1 VDTRLPLHHK
11 GSVDRPLCFSNLAKP
26 ATQFEIMQT
35 LSTVAKL
42 SLFSLAVGLV
52 VGGFAKGA
60 TPDLEAIRKD
70 IESYKVLPAFVA
82 PGPAFDAKAVM
93 KDKSIVSIPVSS
105 SIPFITTLEQAFG
118 NVSKEVGF
126 KFMEWNNQ
134 GRIPDWI
141 DGMNYAISQ
150 KVTLV
155 DLLAGADPRILKT
168 QIETAT
174 QAGVKVVSSHYSGMK
189 QATSPYLTSN
199 VPSDYETG
207 ARLLAE
213 WAILK
218 TNGKPNVLVIASD
231 EVYSTAAMVDAM
243 KAEFAQCPDAKVV
256 FVNVPITDWASKIQP
271 TVVSAIQGNPDLNFI
286 IPVYDSMCQFVVPAI
301 TLTGA
306 KDRVK
311 ITSFN
316 GTPFVIGYVQQ
327 GKVDMDVGESL
338 DWSARGIMDAEMR
351 LVGGLEPVKDPHTPV
366 HIFDATNAD
375 SVGHPPKANTG
386 YGTEYVN
393 EFHKLWGLSK

>member
-1 VDTRLPLHHK
+1 MKTA
-11 GSVDRPLCFSNLAKP
+11 AKY
-26 ATQFEIMQT
+26 FCLNVLVC
-35 LSTVAKL
+35 LSITH
-42 SLFSLAVGLV
+42 
-52 VGGFAKGA
+52 FAWA
-60 TPDLEAIRKD
+60 QSPDLEALRKD
-70 IESYKVLPAFVA
+70 IETYKVLPKFVP
-82 PGPAFDAKAVM
+82 PGPAFDAKKVM
-93 KDKSIVSIPVSS
+93 ENKTIISIPVSS
-105 SIPFITTLEQAFG
+105 AIPFITTLEQAFS

-126 KFMEWNNQ
+126 KFMEWKNQ
-134 GRIPDWI
+134 GLIPEWQN
-141 DGMNYAISQ
+141 GMTYAVSQ
-150 KVTLV
+150 KYDLI

-168 QIETAT
+168 QIDIAT

-189 QATSPYLTSN
+189 QKIVPYLTSN

-213 WAILK
+213 WAIVRTK
-218 TNGKPNVLVIASD
+218 GKPNVLVITSD
-231 EVYSTAAMVDAM
+231 EVFSTAAMVEAM
-243 KAEFAQCPDAKVV
+243 KAEFALFPDAKVV
-256 FVNVPITDWASKIQP
+256 YVNVPITDWATKIQP
-271 TVVSAIQGNPDLNFI
+271 TVQSAIQGNPDLNFI
-286 IPVYDSMCQFVVPAI
+286 IPVYDSMSQFVVPAI

-306 KDRVK
+306 SDRVK

-351 LVGGLEPVKDPHTPV
+351 LIGGLEPVKDPHTPV
-366 HIFDATNAD
+366 HIFDSTNAD
-375 SVGHPPKANTG
+375 SVGHPPKPNTG